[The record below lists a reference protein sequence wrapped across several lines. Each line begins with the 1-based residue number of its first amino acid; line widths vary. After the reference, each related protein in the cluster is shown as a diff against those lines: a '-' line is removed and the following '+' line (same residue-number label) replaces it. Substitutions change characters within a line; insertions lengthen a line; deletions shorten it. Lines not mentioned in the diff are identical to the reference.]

1 MTTPDAQPREQYYTP
16 PACTHALLRHLD
28 MEPTTILE
36 PCAGDGW
43 ISRVLKGQGHDVV
56 TGDID
61 PSVDVDLPGKDF
73 FSAFWDSFHTGQCI
87 ITNPPWSDAALFVRR
102 ALEFTPDVAM
112 LLRITFIEPCD
123 DETKPKSYRPDL
135 VCGHRSHVV
144 LPRVSFYRGDSGTDS
159 VCPAWFIW
167 GFEWLDFPPW
177 HVVTTTEY
185 AECAGQGRL
194 F

>member
-1 MTTPDAQPREQYYTP
+1 MTDAQPREQYYTP

-43 ISRVLKGQGHDVV
+43 ISRVLNKEGHTTITADVNP
-56 TGDID
+56 DA
-61 PSVDVDLPGKDF
+61 PVDMPGNDF
-73 FSAFWDSFHTGQCI
+73 FACDYTCDMPI

-112 LLRITFIEPCD
+112 LLRLTVIEPCD

-167 GFEWLDFPPW
+167 GFGWLDFPPW
-177 HVVTTTEY
+177 HVVTATEY